1 MSPSTIL
8 RHAAADAE
16 VNAEI
21 LATPEAF
28 GVSADTVPVS
38 VEPLDEESLGFWTE
52 GVAAA
57 ELYACATTCSAGPLT
72 IICDGGTKSF

>member
-16 VNAEI
+16 VREEL
-21 LATPEAF
+21 LAAPEAF
-28 GVSADTVPVS
+28 GVSADAVPAS

-52 GVAAA
+52 GLAAV
-57 ELYACATTCSAGPLT
+57 EVYACAVTCSQGPLT
-72 IICDGGTKSF
+72 LLCDGGTKVI